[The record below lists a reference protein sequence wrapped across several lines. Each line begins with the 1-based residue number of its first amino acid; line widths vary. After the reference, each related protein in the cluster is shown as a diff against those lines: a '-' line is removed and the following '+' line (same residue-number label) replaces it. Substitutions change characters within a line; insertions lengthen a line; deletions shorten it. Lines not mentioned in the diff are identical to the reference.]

1 MSAWLISF
9 CCRGSA
15 FPLCLASRVAWLSS
29 ALLERVP
36 HRVHIH
42 EHRVST
48 VELDPKFTNLQL
60 QGPLSISKI
69 RTLLALS
76 DSSL

>member
-36 HRVHIH
+36 HRVHIPY
-42 EHRVST
+42 RVST